1 MADDLN
7 FDPHAGGGE
16 EKDGAGFVSKFRALF
31 KTRKQWQMFIFGVA
45 LFTISAILAVI
56 VFVVLPSRKPH
67 LIIKKSSNVVN
78 LINSDKLSKQA
89 WVSGAATKLQEN
101 NKEIGKLKKQNA
113 IFQKEFHDM
122 EVIKQSK
129 EKGGN
134 KVVYPPIPG
143 QQKGFAFTGAATV
156 GSTYVPQRGTAVKQT
171 PVTIV
176 PLANP
181 INTILNSQP
190 APATQKSKKKRAL
203 EYYVPSGT
211 FTKATLLNGMDAPAS
226 MKGKSNPYP
235 ALIRLTNLSFLPN
248 EFRSSLKGCFI
259 IAEGYGSLSSER
271 VYIRTVNL
279 SCVVRGGEYHVDVP
293 LHGYIVGQHGK
304 VGLRGKVVTKQG
316 AILAREFAAGLLQGF
331 GSIMSEQSMTTSM
344 SALGSTSTINP
355 SNIGQAAVGQG
366 LTNAANNLSQ
376 FYIKMANSMVPVVE
390 VGAGRNLTIVITKGF
405 WIKDMPNVKYDSN
418 NNNSTP
424 TKTKGGK

>member
-7 FDPHAGGGE
+7 FDPHSGGE
-16 EKDGAGFVSKFRALF
+16 GENDDIGLLGKFKALF
-31 KTRKQWQMFIFGVA
+31 KTKKQWQMFIFGVV
-45 LFTISAILAVI
+45 FFIVSIVFAVI
-56 VFVVLPSRKPH
+56 IFVVLPARKPH
-67 LIIKKSSNVVN
+67 LMVKPRSNVAN
-78 LINSDKLSKQA
+78 LVNSDKLSKQA
-89 WVSGAATKLQEN
+89 WVASAATKLQEN
-101 NKEIGKLKKQNA
+101 NKEIELLKKKDA
-113 IFQKEFHDM
+113 ILQKEVHDVQ
-122 EVIKQSK
+122 VIKESQRKVPS
-129 EKGGN
+129 

-143 QQKGFAFTGAATV
+143 HGKGLAFTGTPNGGRGGYIPTA
-156 GSTYVPQRGTAVKQT
+156 GSRVKQP

-176 PLANP
+176 PLSNP

-190 APATQKSKKKRAL
+190 SPATQKFKKKRTL

-211 FTKATLLNGMDAPAS
+211 FTEATLLNGMDAPAS

-235 ALIRLTNLSFLPN
+235 ALIRLTDLSFLPN
-248 EFRSSLKGCFI
+248 QFRLSLKGCFV

-279 SCVVRGGEYHVDVP
+279 SCTVKGGIYHVDVP

-331 GSIMSEQSMTTSM
+331 GNIISQQSMTYSM

-355 SNIGQAAVGQG
+355 ANIGQAAVGQG

-390 VGAGRNLTIVITKGF
+390 VGAGRKLTIVITKGF
-405 WIKDMPNVKYDSN
+405 WIKDTPNVRGAGGN
-418 NNNSTP
+418 RNATP
-424 TKTKGGK
+424 KKGGK

>member
-16 EKDGAGFVSKFRALF
+16 EKDKLGPISRFKSLF
-31 KTRKQWQMFIFGVA
+31 KTRKQWQMFIFGAVFFV
-45 LFTISAILAVI
+45 LSAIFAVI
-56 VFVVLPSRKPH
+56 IFVVLPARKPH
-67 LIIKKSSNVVN
+67 LIVKASPNVVN
-78 LINSDKLSKQA
+78 LVNSDKLSKQA
-89 WVSGAATKLQEN
+89 WVSSAATKLQEN
-101 NKEIGKLKKQNA
+101 NKEIEALKKRNA
-113 IFQKEFHDM
+113 VFQKELHDM
-122 EVIKQSK
+122 AVIKQSR

-134 KVVYPPIPG
+134 KVIYPPIPG
-143 QQKGFAFTGAATV
+143 QEKGLAFTGSSNGGKGYTPAA
-156 GSTYVPQRGTAVKQT
+156 GSSAKQS

-176 PLANP
+176 PLNNP

-190 APATQKSKKKRAL
+190 SPTTQKSKKKRTL

-211 FTKATLLNGMDAPAS
+211 FTEATLLNGMDAPAS

-235 ALIRLTNLSFLPN
+235 ALIRLTDLSFLPN

-271 VYIRTVNL
+271 VYIRAVNL
-279 SCVVRGGEYHVDVP
+279 SCVVRGGVYHVDVP

-331 GSIMSEQSMTTSM
+331 GNIISQQSMTYSM

-355 SNIGQAAVGQG
+355 GNIGQAAVGQG

-376 FYIKMANSMVPVVE
+376 FYIKMADSMVPVVE
-390 VGAGRNLTIVITKGF
+390 VGAGRKLTIVITKGF
-405 WIKDMPNVKYDSN
+405 WIKDTPNVRGVGG
-418 NNNSTP
+418 NSKT
-424 TKTKGGK
+424 TKMKGGK